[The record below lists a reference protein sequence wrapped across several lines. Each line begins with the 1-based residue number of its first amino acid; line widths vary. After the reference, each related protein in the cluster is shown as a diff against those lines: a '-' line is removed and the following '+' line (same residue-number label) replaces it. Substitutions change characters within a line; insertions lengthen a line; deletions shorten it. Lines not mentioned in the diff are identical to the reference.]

1 MLFIMNDNDKNKISR
16 ALVLAPFVFILHF
29 LEEAPGFVK
38 WFNAH
43 VNPGITSES
52 FWAVNLAGLIIT
64 SVVVGIGTMAPSSPS
79 YLLTAAWLS
88 LLMPANAL
96 IHIAGS
102 VIEKDYVPGVITAIA
117 LYLPYYFWLMT
128 KIKKSGWVSSNSLI
142 VAAVIGAAPML
153 VHGYRILFLGSRL
166 F

>member
-1 MLFIMNDNDKNKISR
+1 MMNDIDKNKISR
-16 ALVLAPFVFILHF
+16 AFVLAPFIFTLHF

-43 VNPGITSES
+43 VHPGITSES
-52 FWAVNLAGLIIT
+52 FWVVNLVGLVIT
-64 SVVVGIGTMAPSSPS
+64 SIVVGIGTMAPSSPS
-79 YLLTAAWLS
+79 YLLAAAWLS

-96 IHIAGS
+96 IHIIGS
-102 VIEKDYVPGVITAIA
+102 VIDRSYVPGVITAIA
-117 LYLPYYFWLMT
+117 LYLPYYFWLMA
-128 KIKKSGWVSSNSLI
+128 KIKKSGWVSSSSLI
-142 VAAVIGAAPML
+142 VAAVIGATPML